1 VEEPPVEEELDEDL
15 GHAPAL
21 AHRHS
26 GCTLFDP
33 SLGDD
38 CFICNA
44 R

>member
-1 VEEPPVEEELDEDL
+1 VEEEPDEDL

-21 AHRHS
+21 AHRHC

-33 SLGDD
+33 SLGGGR
-38 CFICNA
+38 FICNA

>member
-1 VEEPPVEEELDEDL
+1 VEEPLVEEELDEDL

-21 AHRHS
+21 AHRHR

-33 SLGDD
+33 SLGGDR
-38 CFICNA
+38 FIYNA